1 VESLLAASS
10 SKVQRYLRTQRGVQ
24 VRLDSIVEFSDDA
37 IITKD
42 LDGTITSWNAAAAR
56 MFGYAPE
63 EIIGRSILTLIPPE
77 LHQEEHGILAKL
89 RMGERIDHFET
100 VRLRKNGSRIDVSL
114 MVSPLKDEEGNVIG
128 ASKIARDIGDR
139 LRVDELRFRLAAIVE
154 SSDDAII
161 SKDLNGIIT
170 SWNRGAERV
179 FGWSEKEI
187 VGRSV
192 LTLIPQNLQH
202 EEPEILRKLRAGERI
217 DHFNT
222 ERVHKDGHLV
232 DVSLTISPVKNAQGQ
247 VIGASKVARDI
258 TEHGRLQQALI
269 ESEKLAAAGRMAASI
284 AHEIN
289 NPLEAMTNLAYLLH
303 QDNSLNAEAK
313 GFAKLLVEEIERASE
328 VARRTLS
335 FHREATHAVD
345 IDVCELLDS
354 VLASNHATL
363 ERKGIKVWR
372 DFRTAAKIYGF
383 RSEIRQVF
391 ANLIANAID
400 AISKDGEL
408 FVRVSRD
415 PSSRDANGRFRVT
428 ILDNGNGISESAKQ
442 KIFRPFFTTKSA
454 GGNGLG
460 LWVSQG
466 IVAKHGGKILFK
478 SRTTKGKSGTAFTV
492 FLPVGA
498 K

>member
-1 VESLLAASS
+1 LAVSS
-10 SKVQRYLRTQRGVQ
+10 SKVQNYLRTQRGVQ

-37 IITKD
+37 IVTKD

-63 EIIGRSILTLIPPE
+63 EIIGKSILTLIPPE

-100 VRLRKNGSRIDVSL
+100 VRLGKNGSRINVSL
-114 MVSPLKDEEGNVIG
+114 MVSPLKDEAGNVVG

-170 SWNRGAERV
+170 SWNHGAERI
-179 FGWSEKEI
+179 FGWREEEI

-192 LTLIPQNLQH
+192 LTLIPPSLHH

-217 DHFNT
+217 EHFNT
-222 ERVHKDGHLV
+222 ERIHKDGHLV

-258 TEHGRLQQALI
+258 TENRRLQQALI

-289 NPLEAMTNLAYLLH
+289 NPLEAMTNLAFLLY
-303 QDNSLNAEAK
+303 QDDSLGGEAK
-313 GFAKLLVEEIERASE
+313 GFAKLLVEEIQRASE

-335 FHREATHAVD
+335 FHREATSAVD

-354 VLASNHATL
+354 VLAFNNVSL
-363 ERKGIKVWR
+363 ESKGIR
-372 DFRTAAKIYGF
+372 IRREYQTIAKIHGF

-391 ANLIANAID
+391 ANLVLNAIE

-408 FVRVSRD
+408 CVKVSRD
-415 PSSRDANGRFRVT
+415 PTASDVNHRIRVT
-428 ILDNGNGISESAKQ
+428 IVDNGNGISESAKRNL
-442 KIFRPFFTTKSA
+442 FRPFFTTKTA

-466 IVAKHGGKILFK
+466 IVAKHGGKIRFR
-478 SRTTKGKSGTAFTV
+478 SRTTSGKSGTAFTV
-492 FLPVGA
+492 FLPLVA

>member
-1 VESLLAASS
+1 MTVST
-10 SKVQRYLRTQRGVQ
+10 SKAQKYLRTQRGVQ
-24 VRLDSIVEFSDDA
+24 VRLDSIVQFSDDA

-63 EIIGRSILTLIPPE
+63 EIIGKSILTLIPPE
-77 LHQEEHGILAKL
+77 LHLEENKILARL
-89 RMGERIDHFET
+89 RLGERIDHFET
-100 VRLRKNGSRIDVSL
+100 VRLGKDGSRINVSL
-114 MVSPLKDEEGNVIG
+114 MVSPLKDGEGNVIG
-128 ASKIARDIGDR
+128 ASKIARDITDR
-139 LRVDELRFRLAAIVE
+139 LKADELRFRLAAIVE

-170 SWNRGAERV
+170 SWNHGAERV
-179 FGWSEKEI
+179 FGWKEEEI
-187 VGRSV
+187 VGHSV
-192 LTLIPQNLQH
+192 LTLIPHNLHHQ
-202 EEPEILRKLRAGERI
+202 EPEILRKLRAGERI
-217 DHFNT
+217 EHYNT
-222 ERVHKDGHLV
+222 ERIHRDGHLL

-258 TEHGRLQQALI
+258 SEHRRLQQALI

-289 NPLEAMTNLAYLLH
+289 NPLEAMTNLAFLLH
-303 QDNSLNAEAK
+303 QNNSLNEEAK
-313 GFAKLLVEEIERASE
+313 RFAKLLVEEIERASE

-335 FHREATHAVD
+335 FHREAISAVN

-354 VLASNHATL
+354 VLAFNNTTL
-363 ERKGIKVWR
+363 ERKEIKVWR
-372 DFRTAAKIYGF
+372 EYKTTAKIYGF

-391 ANLIANAID
+391 ANLILNAIE
-400 AISKDGEL
+400 AISRDGEL
-408 FVRVSRD
+408 CVRVSRD
-415 PSSRDANGRFRVT
+415 PTSMDVNKRIRVT
-428 ILDNGNGISESAKQ
+428 IVDNGNGISESAKR
-442 KIFRPFFTTKSA
+442 KIFRPFFTTKTA

-466 IVAKHGGKILFK
+466 IVEKHGGKIRFRSK
-478 SRTTKGKSGTAFTV
+478 SKSGKSGTAFTV
-492 FLPVGA
+492 FLPLDF

>member
-1 VESLLAASS
+1 
-10 SKVQRYLRTQRGVQ
+10 
-24 VRLDSIVEFSDDA
+24 LDSIVQFSDDA

-42 LDGTITSWNAAAAR
+42 LDGTITSWNAAAVR

-77 LHQEEHGILAKL
+77 LHQEEHRILAKL
-89 RMGERIDHFET
+89 RSGERIDHFET
-100 VRLRKNGSRIDVSL
+100 VRLRKNGSRINVSL
-114 MVSPLKDEEGNVIG
+114 VVSPLKDEEGNVVG

-139 LRVDELRFRLAAIVE
+139 LKADELRFRLAAIVE

-170 SWNRGAERV
+170 SWNRGAERI
-179 FGWSEKEI
+179 FGWSAEEI

-192 LTLIPQNLQH
+192 LTLIPQSLQH
-202 EEPEILRKLRAGERI
+202 EETEILRKLRAGDRIEHYETERI
-217 DHFNT
+217 
-222 ERVHKDGHLV
+222 HKDGHLLN
-232 DVSLTISPVKNAQGQ
+232 VSLTISPVKNAQGQ
-247 VIGASKVARDI
+247 VVGASKVARDI
-258 TEHGRLQQALI
+258 TERRLLQEALI

-289 NPLEAMTNLAYLLH
+289 NPLEAMTNLAFLLYE
-303 QDNSLNAEAK
+303 DKSLSGEAK

-335 FHREATHAVD
+335 FHREATNAVD

-354 VLASNHATL
+354 VLAFNHTTW
-363 ERKGIKVWR
+363 ERKGMKVSR
-372 DFRTAAKIYGF
+372 EYKTKAKIYGF

-391 ANLIANAID
+391 ANLILNAIE
-400 AISKDGEL
+400 AISSDGEL
-408 FVRVSRD
+408 HVRVSRD
-415 PSSRDANGRFRVT
+415 PASPNDRLRVT
-428 ILDNGNGISESAKQ
+428 ILDNGHGIPESAKQ
-442 KIFRPFFTTKSA
+442 KLFRPFFTTKSA

-466 IVAKHGGKILFK
+466 IVAKHGGKIRFK
-478 SRTTKGKSGTAFTV
+478 SRTKGERSGTTFAV
-492 FLPVGA
+492 FLPVLRH
-498 K
+498 